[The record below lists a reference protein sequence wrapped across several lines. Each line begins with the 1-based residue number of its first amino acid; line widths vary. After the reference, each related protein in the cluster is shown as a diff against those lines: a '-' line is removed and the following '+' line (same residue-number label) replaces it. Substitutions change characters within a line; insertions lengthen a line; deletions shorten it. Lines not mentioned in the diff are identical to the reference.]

1 MPWTRDFGGV
11 KPLKSKDNT
20 YGSEPAERC
29 FGPFFVCESL
39 GFLYKTRRLWYTMEE
54 NVAANYDSAKLG
66 KLLGAA
72 NYDLAALY
80 QKLTE
85 NGGGAG
91 RREEGSR

>member
-1 MPWTRDFGGV
+1 MGPNRLNAASGAFSSVKAWGSFTKRGV
-11 KPLKSKDNT
+11 C
-20 YGSEPAERC
+20 GI
-29 FGPFFVCESL
+29 
-39 GFLYKTRRLWYTMEE
+39 TMAE
-54 NVAANYDSAKLG
+54 NVAANYDAAKLG

>member
-1 MPWTRDFGGV
+1 MVCSKLRRWGV
-11 KPLKSKDNT
+11 R
-20 YGSEPAERC
+20 SEAAVVSLFRVGC
-29 FGPFFVCESL
+29 FGRFFVCESL
-39 GFLYKTRRLWYTMEE
+39 GFLYKTRRLWYTMAE
-54 NVAANYDSAKLG
+54 NVAANYDAAKLG

>member
-1 MPWTRDFGGV
+1 MGPNRLNV
-11 KPLKSKDNT
+11 AS
-20 YGSEPAERC
+20 
-29 FGPFFVCESL
+29 GPFSSVKDGVPLQNAAFVVYN
-39 GFLYKTRRLWYTMEE
+39 GR
-54 NVAANYDSAKLG
+54 NVAVKYDAAKLG